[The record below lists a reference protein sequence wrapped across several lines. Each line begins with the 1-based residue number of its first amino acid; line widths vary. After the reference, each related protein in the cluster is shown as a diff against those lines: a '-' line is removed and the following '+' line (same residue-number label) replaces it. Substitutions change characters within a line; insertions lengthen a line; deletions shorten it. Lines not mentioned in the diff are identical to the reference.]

1 MGERRGPLESLVEG
15 ITTSRPAW
23 KGRQVFV
30 TGATGFVGAWIT
42 HTLVASGARV
52 VCLVRDVD
60 PHSLFFRGGIDKRAV
75 LISGTLQ
82 DYLLIERILRQYE
95 IDTCFHLAAEAI
107 VPVAGGS
114 PLSTF
119 ESNIK
124 GTWHVLEAVRRAPAL
139 QRLVVASSDK
149 AYGLQPHLPYSEEY
163 PLQGRHPYDVSKSC
177 ADLLAQ
183 AYGEMYGLPVG
194 ITRCANIYGPGDM
207 NWSRLIPGTIRS
219 VLQGERP
226 IIRSDGR
233 YTRDYLYIADAID
246 AYLELALRLDD
257 PAVRGQAFNFGHGLP
272 VSVLDLVQKLI
283 ALGPNRDLV
292 PLVTNTARGEIRD
305 QFLSSDKAKRL
316 LGWQARWS
324 LEDGL
329 TRTFR
334 WYEALLQEAPSE
346 DRTSA
351 DSR

>member
-1 MGERRGPLESLVEG
+1 MESLVDG
-15 ITTSRPAW
+15 ITTPHPEW

-30 TGATGFVGAWIT
+30 TGATGFVGTWIT
-42 HTLVASGARV
+42 HTLLESGARV
-52 VCLVRDVD
+52 VALVRDVD

-75 LISGTLQ
+75 LISGALQ
-82 DYLLIERILRQYE
+82 DYLLIERVLRQYE

-124 GTWHVLEAVRRAPAL
+124 GTWHVLEAVRRVPAL
-139 QRLVVASSDK
+139 ERLVVASSDK
-149 AYGLQPHLPYSEEY
+149 AYGLQTHLPYSEEY
-163 PLQGRHPYDVSKSC
+163 SLQGRHPYDVSKSC

-183 AYGEMYGLPVG
+183 AYGEAYGLAVG

-219 VLQGERP
+219 VLQRERP

-233 YTRDYLYIADAID
+233 YTRDYLYIADAVD

-257 PAVRGQAFNFGHGLP
+257 SAVRGQAFNFGHGVP
-272 VSVLDLVQKLI
+272 VSVLDLVEKLI
-283 ALGPNRDLV
+283 TLGPNRDLV
-292 PLVTNTARGEIRD
+292 PLVTNAARGEIRD

-324 LEDGL
+324 LEEGL
-329 TRTFR
+329 ARTFR
-334 WYEALLQEAPSE
+334 WYEAFLQDALLDERVPGE
-346 DRTSA
+346 
-351 DSR
+351 SR